1 MELTRKYSDIVK
13 EDLQRSKSFRRALL
27 GEAVAC
33 MLAGDVQTGKSVLR
47 TYINATIGF
56 VELGAAV
63 GLSPKSL
70 MRMFSDS
77 GNPQARNLFEV
88 VAYLQKV
95 NGAVLKVVVKP
106 AA

>member
-1 MELTRKYSDIVK
+1 M
-13 EDLQRSKSFRRALL
+13 
-27 GEAVAC
+27 
-33 MLAGDVQTGKSVLR
+33 MAGDVQTGKSLIR
-47 TYINATIGF
+47 TYINATVGF

-88 VAYLQKV
+88 VAHLQKL
-95 NGAVLKVVVKP
+95 NGAVLEIVVKP